1 MQCDPEHAEDTSDI
15 GRHGLAQHNCKSIG
29 LGVPTAEQEAA
40 DTRSMLRT
48 ALRFF
53 LLRFLPRRLIPIL
66 TAVEIV
72 RLIQRLRRGAPEPV
86 RPRRLVTSGTAHPEA
101 EIGPDRAV

>member
-1 MQCDPEHAEDTSDI
+1 MQCVSSTPRIPATPAPPAW
-15 GRHGLAQHNCKSIG
+15 AQHNCKSIG
-29 LGVPTAEQEAA
+29 PGVPTTEQGAT

-72 RLIQRLRRGAPEPV
+72 RLIQRVRRGAPDPV
-86 RPRRLVTSGTAHPEA
+86 RPRRLVTSGSANPEGD
-101 EIGPDRAV
+101 IRRD